1 MDGQTD
7 RYLTGSYLSKDR
19 SYFRNARLDYVDAL
33 PANPEASILELG
45 CGNGATGLAVQQAGK
60 CARYVGI
67 EMFEPE
73 ALKAAEVLTRVHIG
87 NVETLELPYDEATFD
102 ALIMSEVLEHLI
114 EPDRVLARLVR
125 LLKPGG
131 RVFASSPNI
140 AHWKPI
146 WDLIQ
151 GRFEYQQQGLMDR
164 THLRWFTPASFRR
177 LFESAGVEV
186 DSLRPY
192 VPVSRPKAM
201 LFGLLGSRYSHLSC
215 SQMNVHGHRVR

>member
-1 MDGQTD
+1 MNDLGD
-7 RYLTGSYLSKDR
+7 RYLTSSYSSKDR
-19 SYFRNARLDYVDAL
+19 AYFRNARLDYVEAL
-33 PANPEASILELG
+33 PADPNASILELG
-45 CGNGATGLAVQQAGK
+45 CGNGATGAAAKRAGK
-60 CARYVGI
+60 CGRYVGI

-73 ALKAAEVLTRVHIG
+73 ALQAAEVLTRVHVG
-87 NVETLELPYDEATFD
+87 NVETLELPYEEATFD

-114 EPDRVLARLVR
+114 EPDVVLTRLVR
-125 LLKPGG
+125 LVKPAGL
-131 RVFASSPNI
+131 VYASSPNI

-177 LFESAGVEV
+177 LFQNAGVEV

-192 VPVSRPKAM
+192 VPVTKPKAL
-201 LFGLLGSRYSHLSC
+201 LFGLLGARYAHLSC